1 MPVLSVYLSHLWL
14 LAHKREIKF
23 FTSRSCFCFDFLKL
37 DVSFLSSGRNEASIF
52 NFGELLSRMVHAG
65 LTQNKLEWLCLRQR
79 RNVSH
84 CATVFLINAFLI
96 AFGNNALLLPKATIW
111 EESRL
116 QWSHFSTHCFTYA
129 NRSFTERHK
138 QRLRTH
144 RISHDFKE
152 RWGISLWVYCW
163 RATVCELSVAL
174 KSLLLNKETLICR
187 YLEVLV
193 SFRT

>member
-23 FTSRSCFCFDFLKL
+23 FTSRSCFYFDFLKL

-65 LTQNKLEWLCLRQR
+65 LTQNKLEWLCLCQR

-96 AFGNNALLLPKATIW
+96 AFGNNALLLPKATMW
-111 EESRL
+111 EDSRL

-144 RISHDFKE
+144 RINHDFKK

-163 RATVCELSVAL
+163 RATVCELSVEL